1 MEREFDN
8 PSMVTIEVEADGAA
22 KKVEVGFSPRKVE
35 VVAVET
41 GHMAVCFKGV
51 EQAVKFAPGA
61 SMIDNPITFNDD
73 NTTVTLGVEAAL
85 NINGQKTLLVCY
97 K

>member
-8 PSMVTIEVEADGAA
+8 PYIVTVEVEADGAA

-41 GHMAVCFKGV
+41 GNMAVCFKGV
-51 EQAVKFAPGA
+51 EQAVKFAPDA
-61 SMIDNPITFNDD
+61 SSIANPITFNDD
-73 NTTVTLGVEAAL
+73 NTTVTLGVEATL